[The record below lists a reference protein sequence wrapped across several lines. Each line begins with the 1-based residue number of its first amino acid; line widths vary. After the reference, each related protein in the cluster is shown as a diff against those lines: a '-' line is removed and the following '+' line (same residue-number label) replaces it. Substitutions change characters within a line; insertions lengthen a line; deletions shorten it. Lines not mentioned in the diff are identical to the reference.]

1 MSQTIGKANTSAPSP
16 ERAAKHLQ
24 RTDAEQAD
32 YRRRLRAAGIKED
45 EGPEDMDAFRLQ
57 LARQIAMLLN
67 EWHGCPERLCQRNRG
82 CMAPN
87 IHCSNVE
94 LPSPEQQAEDWPK
107 VQFEVRSALNKI
119 LAERAAE
126 VEAYEEEEL
135 QRVLAKRRQ
144 GKAG

>member
-1 MSQTIGKANTSAPSP
+1 MRNSGV
-16 ERAAKHLQ
+16 RARVPGAAQH
-24 RTDAEQAD
+24 EVV
-32 YRRRLRAAGIKED
+32 RRRTGTQLFPNQNGGPTARRFILSLSPPHPESRAQ
-45 EGPEDMDAFRLQ
+45 R
-57 LARQIAMLLN
+57 
-67 EWHGCPERLCQRNRG
+67 GCPERICQRNRG

-107 VQFEVRSALNKI
+107 VQFEVRTALNKI

-144 GKAG
+144 GKPAEG